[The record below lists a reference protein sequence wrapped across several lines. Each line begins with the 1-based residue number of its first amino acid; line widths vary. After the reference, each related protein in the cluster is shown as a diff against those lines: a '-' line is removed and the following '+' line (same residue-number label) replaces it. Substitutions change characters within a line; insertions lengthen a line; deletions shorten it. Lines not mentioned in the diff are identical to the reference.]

1 MIKASKFASNSN
13 GLLHHNPEGGIKI
26 PMNYY
31 YISLTI
37 QKPTQWNTTIIKLLI
52 NATFWVAWMGF

>member
-37 QKPTQWNTTIIKLLI
+37 QKPTQ
-52 NATFWVAWMGF
+52 